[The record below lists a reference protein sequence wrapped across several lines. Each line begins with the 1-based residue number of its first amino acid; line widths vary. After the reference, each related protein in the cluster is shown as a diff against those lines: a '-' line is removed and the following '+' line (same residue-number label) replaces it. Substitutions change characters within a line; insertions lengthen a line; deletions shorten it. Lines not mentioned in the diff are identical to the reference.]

1 MTAVEADAARTAG
14 DAVPDHSRF
23 PALDGLRAVA
33 VLAVIGTHSGFWT
46 GRYDRGIGGGLL
58 ARLDSGVAVFFVL
71 SGLLLVRPWLQ
82 QATGAR
88 PVSLRVYFW
97 RRALRILPIYWIT
110 VAIALLFV
118 PDNRN
123 AGPGDWLRHAALL
136 QIYRTGW
143 LRQGLTQT
151 WSLCTEAAFY
161 VVLPLL
167 GIVAVRWNRRR
178 GWHAAPLL
186 AAFAGL
192 VAVTVAWLAVAND
205 ASWAQGRPF
214 EYWLPSYLSWFATGM
229 GLAVVVHDVDLHPG
243 RWARLRAA
251 ASAPGACWTVALALL
266 VLVSTPIGGPRGLG
280 QSDAGTAIARNL
292 VYAAMAALVALPCV
306 LGRSRLNEAVLANR
320 PMRYLGRISYGMF
333 LLHLL
338 VLEAVMHVLGNRTFT
353 GSAGQVFLFTT
364 GGTIAVAALA
374 YRVVE
379 QPAMRLRR
387 LVRPGG
393 HRARTSPPARTR

>member
-1 MTAVEADAARTAG
+1 MSAVDAAVARPSG
-14 DAVPDHSRF
+14 EAVPDHSRF

-46 GRYDRGIGGGLL
+46 GRYERGVGGGLL
-58 ARLDSGVAVFFVL
+58 ARLDCGVAVFFVL

-82 QATGAR
+82 QGDGGR
-88 PVSLRVYFW
+88 QVSLRTYFW

-123 AGPGDWLRHAALL
+123 AGTGDWLRHAALL

-167 GIVAVRWNRRR
+167 GIAAVRWNRRR
-178 GWHAAPLL
+178 GWHALPLL
-186 AAFAGL
+186 AGCGAL
-192 VAVTVAWLAVAND
+192 VALTVAWLAVANNV
-205 ASWAQGRPF
+205 SWARDEPF
-214 EYWLPSYLSWFATGM
+214 EFWLPSFLSWFATGM
-229 GLAVVVHDVDLHPG
+229 ALAVVVHDVERDPG
-243 RWARLRAA
+243 RWPRLRAA

-280 QSDAGTAIARNL
+280 QTDAGTAIARNL
-292 VYAAMAALVALPCV
+292 VYAAMAALVTLPCV
-306 LGRSRLNEAVLANR
+306 LGRSRLNAAVLANR
-320 PMRYLGRISYGMF
+320 PMRYLGRISYSMF

-387 LVRPGG
+387 LVRPRGRRDRTSTPV
-393 HRARTSPPARTR
+393 RAR